1 MLTIENVLQ
10 PGRNFKTL
18 SALEQTASAQ
28 KAQLLPAEIV
38 AVRLFSGP
46 MGVVYN
52 GILEGRAEEGGGG
65 GRRKGLWGHFV
76 YDHCA
81 CAGKRAAEAGTS
93 FHSAQ
98 GLSCVSPSWRADLRP
113 RDRGGRGAVAVSERD
128 AQPSRG
134 R

>member
-65 GRRKGLWGHFV
+65 GEEERFMGPL
-76 YDHCA
+76 CI
-81 CAGKRAAEAGTS
+81 
-93 FHSAQ
+93 
-98 GLSCVSPSWRADLRP
+98 RP
-113 RDRGGRGAVAVSERD
+113 LCMCW
-128 AQPSRG
+128 
-134 R
+134 